1 MIGEL
6 KDHLDHGVIESTQQ
20 KLSYYR
26 NIEEAVNEQVQ
37 EVGLFSVR

>member
-6 KDHLDHGVIESTQQ
+6 KDHLDQGVIESTQQ

-26 NIEEAVNEQVQ
+26 NIEEAVNERVQ
-37 EVGLFSVR
+37 EVGLFSLR